1 MLDNQYFLNR
11 FVTSD
16 MENKFFLLIL
26 LALSLV
32 FQIKCGSKKTS
43 ETNIKLE
50 PDVPIHYEYRIPED
64 YNSAEPPALV
74 IALHGHDDSE
84 AQPLAVWDD
93 HVYFEPDFILLA
105 IRGPFKAQ
113 HEYAWVVESDTNLKG
128 ARERRKAST
137 RVSEKR
143 IFDVLEEFKKKY
155 KFEEKL
161 IYLIGYSQGSM
172 IALHVGLKNPDVF
185 AGIAGESGAY
195 DTLLLPVKDLK
206 DIEGMDIYLAAGREE
221 RLTQAMRNTEALLT
235 KAGANVMLYIHE
247 GGHIITVSSTR
258 KMQNFFEL
266 SLEKAPEDDTIMT
279 SSESY
284 YSDEEEIPENATE
297 DESDYQ
303 DK

>member
-1 MLDNQYFLNR
+1 
-11 FVTSD
+11 
-16 MENKFFLLIL
+16 
-26 LALSLV
+26 
-32 FQIKCGSKKTS
+32 
-43 ETNIKLE
+43 
-50 PDVPIHYEYRIPED
+50 VPVHYEYRIPED
-64 YNSAEPPALV
+64 YNPAEPPPLV

-113 HEYAWVVESDTNLKG
+113 HEYAWVVESDTTLKG
-128 ARERRKAST
+128 ARQRRKAST

-172 IALHVGLKNPDVF
+172 MALHVGLKNPDVF

-235 KAGANVMLYIHE
+235 KAGARVMLYIHE
-247 GGHIITVSSTR
+247 GGHIITVSSCR

-266 SLEKAPEDDTIMT
+266 SLGKAPE
-279 SSESY
+279 
-284 YSDEEEIPENATE
+284 SDILNQPGENYDNNEEEIPQSGGSENE
-297 DESDYQ
+297 YDYQ
-303 DK
+303 GE